1 MQWCANKNGLHTLRD
16 ITITSP
22 HRHSNLRR
30 ADEPKALSANGPKH
44 RPNHCTSMRIMLRS
58 SAYSL
63 EIALAHALCFPASWL
78 PCNHTWLFTTTSAI
92 PVPSFFNINMIR
104 IKQLGKQRTWH
115 ESCIE
120 IST

>member
-44 RPNHCTSMRIMLRS
+44 RPNHCTSMRITLRS
-58 SAYSL
+58 SALLAGNCPRTCTLFYSQL
-63 EIALAHALCFPASWL
+63 AALQPHLVVY
-78 PCNHTWLFTTTSAI
+78 NHQRDSSA
-92 PVPSFFNINMIR
+92 
-104 IKQLGKQRTWH
+104 QLLQY
-115 ESCIE
+115 
-120 IST
+120 